1 MKVIKRVPWSYKF
14 TCATCSS
21 ELEAEAADIDYSNWE
36 DGGEY
41 YTKCGVCED
50 RHVVDSKKLPHEVA
64 MDAVRFSGGGVRKV
78 K

>member
-21 ELEAEAADIDYSNWE
+21 ELEAEAPDVMYSNWE

-64 MDAVRFSGGGVRKV
+64 VDAVRFSTAGARKV
-78 K
+78 Q